1 MQTYFDKKAQD
12 SPETEDQLFGK
23 MVGLEMAK
31 IQDDVIKQRVKRRL
45 LDVVYEGVDEYRQHS
60 KPQPVPTVDV
70 QYMVV
75 KPDGSLQLLTS
86 PELWAAV
93 HHDCRVFMSTVS
105 YPCSAS
111 VAELWAAVHHDC
123 RVFMSTVSYPCS
135 ASAYTTI
142 GGGLP
147 YSKKVEI
154 PFAGISSLIES
165 VPD

>member
-1 MQTYFDKKAQD
+1 VVFVVVHRGKRLATDKSAVESAVLSMQTYFDKKAQD

-86 PELWAAV
+86 PEL
-93 HHDCRVFMSTVS
+93 
-105 YPCSAS
+105 
-111 VAELWAAVHHDC
+111 
-123 RVFMSTVSYPCS
+123 
-135 ASAYTTI
+135 
-142 GGGLP
+142 
-147 YSKKVEI
+147 
-154 PFAGISSLIES
+154 
-165 VPD
+165 